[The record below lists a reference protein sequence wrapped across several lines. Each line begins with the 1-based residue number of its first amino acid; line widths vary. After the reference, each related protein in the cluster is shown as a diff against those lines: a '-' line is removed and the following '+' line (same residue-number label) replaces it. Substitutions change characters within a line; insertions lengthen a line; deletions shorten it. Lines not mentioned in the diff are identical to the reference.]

1 MIERENALLLSK
13 WIDSAGIITA
23 VCHARPDGDAAGCVV
38 AASLYAAL
46 CRGKDAAVILPDAAP
61 ASIQFIFAHGPSAV
75 INASADPLEAGARL
89 RSTDLLFCL
98 DFNTLS
104 RTEGL
109 EAALRSCPGR
119 KVLVDHHQAPA
130 IEEFDL
136 CFSDTEVSSACE
148 LLYNLLMQMPDIGGD
163 PSRLPSAVATA
174 LMCGMTTDT
183 NNFANS
189 VFPGTLRMAS
199 ELLAAGVDR
208 GDIIDKLYFSERPNR
223 IAAQGEMLS
232 CKMKLLPCG
241 VAVTVLDKSFYERHA
256 LLDGETE
263 GFVNIPLTIKDIK
276 LSILAREEDGRLR
289 VSLRSKKGVSAREL
303 SARSFHGGGH
313 EQASG
318 GKILVPDD
326 IASPSSAQ
334 AYIEEVA
341 ARFMR
346 EKYAI
351 EK

>member
-13 WIDSAGIITA
+13 WIDSAEVISA

-38 AASLYAAL
+38 AAALYASL
-46 CRGKDAAVILPDAAP
+46 CRGKDALIILPDAAP
-61 ASIQFIFAHGPSAV
+61 ASIQFIFDQAPLRV
-75 INASADPLEAGARL
+75 IDARSNPLEAGERL
-89 RSTDLLFCL
+89 RRTDLLFCL

-109 EAALRSCPGR
+109 EEALRSCPGR

-130 IEEFDL
+130 LEEFDL
-136 CFSDTEVSSACE
+136 CFSSTGVSSACE
-148 LLYNLLMQMPDIGGD
+148 LLYNLLLQMPDID
-163 PSRLPSAVATA
+163 SDASRLPLPAATA

-208 GDIIDKLYFSERPNR
+208 GDLIDKLYFSERPNR

-232 CKMKLLPCG
+232 SKMSLLSCG

-289 VSLRSKKGVSAREL
+289 VSLRSKRGVSAREL
-303 SARSFHGGGH
+303 AVQSFHGGGH

-318 GKILVPDD
+318 GKILIPDD
-326 IASPSSAQ
+326 IASPSLAQ
-334 AYIEEVA
+334 AYIEDVA

-346 EKYAI
+346 ENYAI

>member
-46 CRGKDAAVILPDAAP
+46 CRGKDAAIILPDAAP

-148 LLYNLLMQMPDIGGD
+148 LLYNLLMQMPDIDGD

-232 CKMKLLPCG
+232 DKM
-241 VAVTVLDKSFYERHA
+241 
-256 LLDGETE
+256 
-263 GFVNIPLTIKDIK
+263 
-276 LSILAREEDGRLR
+276 
-289 VSLRSKKGVSAREL
+289 
-303 SARSFHGGGH
+303 
-313 EQASG
+313 
-318 GKILVPDD
+318 
-326 IASPSSAQ
+326 
-334 AYIEEVA
+334 
-341 ARFMR
+341 
-346 EKYAI
+346 
-351 EK
+351 

>member
-75 INASADPLEAGARL
+75 INASADPLEAETRL

-148 LLYNLLMQMPDIGGD
+148 LLYNLLLQMQDIGGNA
-163 PSRLPSAVATA
+163 SRLPSAVATA

-208 GDIIDKLYFSERPNR
+208 GDIIEKLYFSERPNR

-303 SARSFHGGGH
+303 AVRSFHGGGH

-334 AYIEEVA
+334 AYIEEAA

>member
-148 LLYNLLMQMPDIGGD
+148 LLYNLLLHMPDIGGD
-163 PSRLPSAVATA
+163 ASRLPSAVATA

-303 SARSFHGGGH
+303 AARSFHGGGH

-346 EKYAI
+346 EKYAL

>member
-1 MIERENALLLSK
+1 
-13 WIDSAGIITA
+13 
-23 VCHARPDGDAAGCVV
+23 
-38 AASLYAAL
+38 
-46 CRGKDAAVILPDAAP
+46 
-61 ASIQFIFAHGPSAV
+61 
-75 INASADPLEAGARL
+75 
-89 RSTDLLFCL
+89 
-98 DFNTLS
+98 
-104 RTEGL
+104 
-109 EAALRSCPGR
+109 
-119 KVLVDHHQAPA
+119 
-130 IEEFDL
+130 
-136 CFSDTEVSSACE
+136 
-148 LLYNLLMQMPDIGGD
+148 
-163 PSRLPSAVATA
+163 
-174 LMCGMTTDT
+174 
-183 NNFANS
+183 
-189 VFPGTLRMAS
+189 
-199 ELLAAGVDR
+199 
-208 GDIIDKLYFSERPNR
+208 
-223 IAAQGEMLS
+223 
-232 CKMKLLPCG
+232 MKLLPCG
-241 VAVTVLDKSFYERHA
+241 VAVTVLDKSFYERHS

-303 SARSFHGGGH
+303 AARSFHGGGH